1 MGFDVRGVNH
11 LYVRNTA
18 LAGKL
23 SEQVFPNS
31 TPCPAYKAIIDRRRR
46 TVFRRTIAP
55 AAAAFQH
62 MNDTADDA
70 AIVCTLNTTDIRRQM
85 RFDPPPLF
93 LAQPKQVLAH
103 DPPFQN
109 RIRIVFS
116 TQEN

>member
-1 MGFDVRGVNH
+1 
-11 LYVRNTA
+11 
-18 LAGKL
+18 
-23 SEQVFPNS
+23 
-31 TPCPAYKAIIDRRRR
+31 
-46 TVFRRTIAP
+46 
-55 AAAAFQH
+55 